1 MNDVLENVLDYVAA
15 DDVVIALVDTR
26 VYAGDLG
33 RSEIENMPR
42 KVIVVRID
50 GGAEK
55 TGRKPIIRPRVEIW
69 SFGETYH
76 EAGQVDRAVF
86 DALDTLKRQ
95 TVNGFLLHGAIM
107 ASGSRMMRFG
117 LSGWPMIIRTGT
129 IIADDGTA

>member
-15 DDVVIALVDTR
+15 KDPIIALVGAR
-26 VYAGDLG
+26 VYAGELG
-33 RSEIENMPR
+33 KEEIEKMPR
-42 KVIVVRID
+42 KAIVVRID

-55 TGRKPIIRPRVEIW
+55 TGTKPIVRPRIEIW
-69 SFGETYH
+69 AFGETYH

-95 TVNGFLLHGAIM
+95 IVNGFLLHGAIM

-129 IIADDGTA
+129 VIADDGTA